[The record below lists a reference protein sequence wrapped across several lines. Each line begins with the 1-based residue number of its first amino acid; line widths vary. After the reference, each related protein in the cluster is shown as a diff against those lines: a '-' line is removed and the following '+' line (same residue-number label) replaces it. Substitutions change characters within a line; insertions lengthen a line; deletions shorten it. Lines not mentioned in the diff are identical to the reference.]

1 MAKGLDIDF
10 RTLGIAEV
18 LQLHRLRVPPNQR
31 PYAWTDDEVKQ
42 LFDDLADAFKSKSGA
57 THYFLGT
64 VVLNRTT
71 DDGVFEVSDGQQRL
85 ATTAIFISAIRDVL
99 EAKGKNEKLTAEKYT
114 RSYLIEYGVD
124 MRGLKRSPQDDSGG
138 SIHAQTRPDRRHEP
152 RAIAGDGGIG
162 RCTKH
167 QRPEHVHG
175 PQPRLGQFRAG
186 HSP

>member
-1 MAKGLDIDF
+1 F

-114 RSYLIEYGVD
+114 RSYLIEYEELEGD
-124 MRGLKRSPQDDSGG
+124 WSPKIQLNTQDNAYFNER
-138 SIHAQTRPDRRHEP
+138 I
-152 RAIAGDGGIG
+152 I
-162 RCTKH
+162 
-167 QRPEHVHG
+167 V
-175 PQPRLGQFRAG
+175 
-186 HSP
+186 SP